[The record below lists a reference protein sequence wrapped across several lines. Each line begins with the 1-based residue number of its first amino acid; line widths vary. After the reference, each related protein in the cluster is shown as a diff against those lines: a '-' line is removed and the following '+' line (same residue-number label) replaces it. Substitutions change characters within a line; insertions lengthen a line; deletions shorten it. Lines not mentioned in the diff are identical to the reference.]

1 MIHAGP
7 KEEGKRSIDD
17 VDLFFGGVFLWMR
30 LYRALRGCSCG
41 TSLLLSG
48 GSVSSADQLAES
60 HRDLRALTEPYPEP
74 LPMYGHS
81 FVPVAACPSSTP
93 NPLPVPQKKNSLFIV
108 KNGICSF
115 QVKLL
120 LTS

>member
-1 MIHAGP
+1 MWGGP
-7 KEEGKRSIDD
+7 QKERGAVGRTLAVPSRSKDT
-17 VDLFFGGVFLWMR
+17 G
-30 LYRALRGCSCG
+30 
-41 TSLLLSG
+41 
-48 GSVSSADQLAES
+48 
-60 HRDLRALTEPYPEP
+60 PYPEP